1 MKFGSDLPYP
11 MQKHDEE
18 EDSEEVVRVVEYL
31 ILRPSDLVG
40 RRRKYNEHRIRDH
53 SPRQVG
59 RTLKSSKIQ
68 ERK

>member
-1 MKFGSDLPYP
+1 

-40 RRRKYNEHRIRDH
+40 RRRKYNEHCVRDH

-59 RTLKSSKIQ
+59 RTLKNQ
-68 ERK
+68 EK